1 MKSRRAIDE
10 VDCYVIKKKKK
21 ERKKEK
27 KREKTNKSSV
37 IGGYRGAVSAK
48 KVNKNLVG

>member
-10 VDCYVIKKKKK
+10 VDCYVIILK
-21 ERKKEK
+21 K